1 MKKLTVQQKTTI
13 TGGYAWDKIAL
24 CSIATSVTVSLI
36 SNVLNI
42 INSTKTKAINET
54 MRTNPAKI
62 YGANTTLIS
71 KLF

>member
-1 MKKLTVQQKTTI
+1 MKKLTSQQKTTI
-13 TGGYAWDKIAL
+13 IGGYVWDKIAL
-24 CSIATSVTVSLI
+24 GSIATSVSVSLI

-42 INSTKTKAINET
+42 INSTKTKVINET
-54 MRTNPAKI
+54 IETNPTKI